1 MGMTFGV
8 ILGMQEPLRVI
19 IAKNH
24 SSNPGTLL
32 GTLGT
37 LSFPL
42 FQSTND
48 KDLTKWGK

>member
-1 MGMTFGV
+1 MGMTLGGT
-8 ILGMQEPLRVI
+8 LGMQEPPRVI

-24 SSNPGTLL
+24 SSNPGIL
-32 GTLGT
+32 LGT

-48 KDLTKWGK
+48 KNRSKWGK

>member
-1 MGMTFGV
+1 MGMT
-8 ILGMQEPLRVI
+8 
-19 IAKNH
+19 
-24 SSNPGTLL
+24 L

>member
-1 MGMTFGV
+1 MGMTLGV
-8 ILGMQEPLRVI
+8 TLGMQEPLRVI

-32 GTLGT
+32 GTL
-37 LSFPL
+37 SFPL

-48 KDLTKWGK
+48 KNLSKWGE